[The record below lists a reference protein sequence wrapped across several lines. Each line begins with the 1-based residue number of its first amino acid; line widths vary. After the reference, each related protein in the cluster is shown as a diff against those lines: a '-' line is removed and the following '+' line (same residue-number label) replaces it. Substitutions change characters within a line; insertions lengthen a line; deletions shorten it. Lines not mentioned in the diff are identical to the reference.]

1 MSLIQRGPGEEL
13 WTLADTLLENTW
25 HKRDQYEFVALTAVE
40 EIDNPPLQLRCE
52 FTFTAIFR
60 SYFVSIVFP
69 GANAPY
75 LSCFIWCSFSVVEM
89 TQVRSLQGQHAGRR
103 IEWQ

>member
-40 EIDNPPLQLRCE
+40 EIDNPPLQLRCD

-60 SYFVSIVFP
+60 SYFVSTVFP

-75 LSCFIWCSFSVVEM
+75 FIMFHLVLMLGGGNGTGTKLTRTACRP
-89 TQVRSLQGQHAGRR
+89 TY
-103 IEWQ
+103 